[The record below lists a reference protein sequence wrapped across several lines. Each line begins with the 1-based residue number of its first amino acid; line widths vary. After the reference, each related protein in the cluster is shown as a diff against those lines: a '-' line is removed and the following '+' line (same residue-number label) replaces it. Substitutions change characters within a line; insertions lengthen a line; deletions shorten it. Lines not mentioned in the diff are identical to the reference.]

1 MGKLRPAAGTLH
13 RARGAA
19 PEWSGRQGALRA
31 GLGGRKRWQLLG
43 RVKGGKGKITGLGG
57 GKDCVTGRKALE
69 TVESGRRRR
78 DPIPGA
84 GRATRDREAQA
95 APHRRQG
102 LSRRCRRLERASRP
116 GAVPPRGGRRA
127 GRGGAPSARLREAVR
142 AGAGRV
148 RPPGA
153 AGRAAFLMCHQHV
166 EPGRAAA
173 SKRTLPQL
181 SRGLAIPL
189 LSRLRPARSPSGGGS
204 GGPQVPGRSSETT
217 APGQEREGLPERR
230 GAGPGSR
237 LRPQCPG
244 GGAGSAVREGAA
256 CGERL
261 APAPAPRPA
270 PLAPR
275 HSPAELSAGNR
286 GGAELGLAG
295 AAWERG
301 EVSRRVT
308 LAPHSG
314 VGLWW
319 GGFGPRTSPSPSAVP
334 RPAPRRPGGGLEAAE
349 RAKRRVTLR
358 GLGLEPAT
366 RGRAGQWT
374 FPGDAA

>member
-1 MGKLRPAAGTLH
+1 MGKLRPAAGRLH

-19 PEWSGRQGALRA
+19 QEWSGRQGALRA

-84 GRATRDREAQA
+84 GRATRDREARA

-173 SKRTLPQL
+173 SKRTPPNFRGVSP
-181 SRGLAIPL
+181 SRSSPGFARLAL
-189 LSRLRPARSPSGGGS
+189 LAEGAAAAPRSRAGRAWPRPPARSA
-204 GGPQVPGRSSETT
+204 R
-217 APGQEREGLPERR
+217 
-230 GAGPGSR
+230 GSR
-237 LRPQCPG
+237 NV
-244 GGAGSAVREGAA
+244 GAR
-256 CGERL
+256 
-261 APAPAPRPA
+261 APARDYGPSVQAAARARPCGRARPAARGWHRPPPRAPRPS
-270 PLAPR
+270 PLA
-275 HSPAELSAGNR
+275 
-286 GGAELGLAG
+286 
-295 AAWERG
+295 
-301 EVSRRVT
+301 RR
-308 LAPHSG
+308 
-314 VGLWW
+314 
-319 GGFGPRTSPSPSAVP
+319 
-334 RPAPRRPGGGLEAAE
+334 AE
-349 RAKRRVTLR
+349 RR
-358 GLGLEPAT
+358 
-366 RGRAGQWT
+366 
-374 FPGDAA
+374 